1 MSELKL
7 VTGECSGNCLKSCL
21 HSFLEVAGGEGE
33 WCCEGE
39 RCVRGWQMGEGS
51 EREEECE
58 RVGGREGEWCCEGEG
73 SEGEESVR
81 GWEAGKGSG
90 AVRESGV

>member
-1 MSELKL
+1 M
-7 VTGECSGNCLKSCL
+7 
-21 HSFLEVAGGEGE
+21 GGG
-33 WCCEGE
+33 
-39 RCVRGWQMGEGS
+39 
-51 EREEECE
+51 
-58 RVGGREGEWCCEGEG
+58 EGEWCCEGEG